1 MKKTII
7 NAFLS
12 TVLIASLGLASTSVL
27 AGRDFFQ
34 EQLIQNLQV
43 AKQKLQKAELAKGKN
58 QQILIKEHSTMLHDN
73 MVACSRMKPKAGM
86 TDQERDEW
94 FAEHQA
100 IMHEIMSQMMEKE
113 ALITSLTN
121 CDTHK

>member
-1 MKKTII
+1 MKNTII
-7 NAFLS
+7 NTLLA
-12 TVLIASLGLASTSVL
+12 TVFISALTLASTSVM

-34 EQLIQNLQV
+34 EQLIKNLQV
-43 AKQKLQKAELAKGKN
+43 TKQKLEKAEVAKGKN
-58 QQILIKEHSTMLHDN
+58 QQTLIKEHSTMLHDN

-86 TDQERDEW
+86 TEQERDEW
-94 FAEHQA
+94 FAEHQT

-113 ALITSLTN
+113 ALIASLTH